1 MQTLKLIT
9 LIVLIP
15 FGWEMSD
22 DAAAPPSLDE
32 TGACRLDLNPSGQR
46 TAQPAC

>member
-15 FGWEMSD
+15 FGWEMSE
-22 DAAAPPSLDE
+22 DAATPPPLDE
-32 TGACRLDLNPSGQR
+32 TEACRLDLDPSGPPV
-46 TAQPAC
+46 AQPAC

>member
-22 DAAAPPSLDE
+22 DAATPPSLDE
-32 TGACRLDLNPSGQR
+32 AGACRLDLAPSGPPLE
-46 TAQPAC
+46 QPAC